1 MRPRMIDQMH
11 IVDPGRTCRHAGKA
25 GQAAVNMA
33 HDFLIRRAA
42 VFQHILDEIDA
53 ATRAVEFV
61 AERHIG
67 RACCGTEA
75 AVHAFTQN
83 FLGFA
88 DTRIA

>member
-1 MRPRMIDQMH
+1 
-11 IVDPGRTCRHAGKA
+11 
-25 GQAAVNMA
+25 MA

-75 AVHAFTQN
+75 AMHAFAQD
-83 FLGFA
+83 FFGFTDA
-88 DTRIA
+88 GIAQLIGAEMGLHGFKLRPDGDAYAPD